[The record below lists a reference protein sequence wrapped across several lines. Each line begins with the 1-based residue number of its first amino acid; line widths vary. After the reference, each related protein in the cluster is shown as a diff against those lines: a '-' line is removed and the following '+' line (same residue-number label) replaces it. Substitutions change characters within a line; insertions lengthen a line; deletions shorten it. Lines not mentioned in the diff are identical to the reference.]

1 MKSAL
6 ELVDDGVIN
15 HRMQVPFTSLK
26 QAVELYREAQQVLEG
41 KLTALDDRTWD
52 ERPAKFLAGGH
63 LIAEMPVSGLMWM
76 LFFDSI
82 HHRGQLSTY
91 LRPMGGKVPS
101 IYGPLADDA
110 GSGH

>member
-1 MKSAL
+1 MRGRRGPRWRVGGRL
-6 ELVDDGVIN
+6 E
-15 HRMQVPFTSLK
+15 
-26 QAVELYREAQQVLEG
+26 
-41 KLTALDDRTWD
+41 
-52 ERPAKFLAGGH
+52 FLAGGH